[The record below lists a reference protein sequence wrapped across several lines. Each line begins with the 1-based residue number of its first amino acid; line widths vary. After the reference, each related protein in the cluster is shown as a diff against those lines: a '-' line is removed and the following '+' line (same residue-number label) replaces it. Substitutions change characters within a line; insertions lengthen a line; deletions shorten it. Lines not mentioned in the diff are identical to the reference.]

1 MTLKEMLNTVNKPF
15 VQKLDDSKLKRLMN
29 NLHMAN
35 TLSRVDKRPLIVNVQ
50 KIVQSEMYYR
60 GFACV
65 IKQKD

>member
-50 KIVQSEMYYR
+50 KIVQSEMYER
-60 GFACV
+60 GFPGE
-65 IKQKD
+65 